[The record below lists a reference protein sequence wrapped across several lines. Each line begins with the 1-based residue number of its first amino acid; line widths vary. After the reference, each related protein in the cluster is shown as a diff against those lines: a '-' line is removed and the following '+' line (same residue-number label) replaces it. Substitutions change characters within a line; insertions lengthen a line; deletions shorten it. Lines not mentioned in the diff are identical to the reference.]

1 MRGAAG
7 LRRHRRPAH
16 GEKDAACPGCVASEL
31 GEAARGEAAGPRCD
45 RRPTHD
51 RRRSSAQGAKRPWG
65 KLRSVKRPACFQR
78 QTGACRSCGLAV
90 SQLCRGHEDPVEA
103 TDLSATGRRTPTD
116 QVRTKHRA
124 RSVPGVQRQER
135 STPTRRTGVQRAK
148 DQRQTPTAGLGPRT
162 ESYVKSAGSIRAAC
176 EGPTSNSAS
185 AAFPRGRPGESES
198 SSGRTRATGIT
209 HPGFYG
215 RKPWKKPNSAVIITA
230 RRPAKEGLGD
240 PFGKLPPN
248 RSQNLTTNPSHPRPS
263 YRHRSPKLSL
273 FRRSRFLI
281 ARRVS

>member
-1 MRGAAG
+1 M
-7 LRRHRRPAH
+7 
-16 GEKDAACPGCVASEL
+16 
-31 GEAARGEAAGPRCD
+31 
-45 RRPTHD
+45 
-51 RRRSSAQGAKRPWG
+51 SSGMK
-65 KLRSVKRPACFQR
+65 
-78 QTGACRSCGLAV
+78 
-90 SQLCRGHEDPVEA
+90 
-103 TDLSATGRRTPTD
+103 
-116 QVRTKHRA
+116 
-124 RSVPGVQRQER
+124 R

-176 EGPTSNSAS
+176 EGPTSTPLQQQY
-185 AAFPRGRPGESES
+185 PRGRPGESES

-230 RRPAKEGLGD
+230 RRPAKEGLRR
-240 PFGKLPPN
+240 PFPEPPPN
-248 RSQNLTTNPSHPRPS
+248 RSQNLTTNPSHPRPG

-281 ARRVS
+281 ALRVSKSAV